1 MNIKCKNMIKNRLLA
16 IAGVISTI
24 LGIVFVIPNSL
35 SENYW
40 LAIGASILVVGGII
54 LLAIS
59 FGD

>member
-1 MNIKCKNMIKNRLLA
+1 MIKNRLLA